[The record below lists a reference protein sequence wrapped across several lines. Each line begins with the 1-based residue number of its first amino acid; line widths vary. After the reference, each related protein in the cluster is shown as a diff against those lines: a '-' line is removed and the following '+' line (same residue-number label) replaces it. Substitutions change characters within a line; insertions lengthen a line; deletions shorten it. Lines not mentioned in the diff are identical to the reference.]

1 MNQAYRWFGVGVGLA
16 ALPVVPQCECGTGGR
31 QAVPLH
37 LMQPRSPAFATI
49 VGGQAQG
56 ERRPAPAGVGPGLS
70 PELAARE
77 GGGAVAAV
85 SDRRTAAAVSDRR
98 TGAAVSDRRRRSE
111 IDATMTAVGTP
122 PLQRAAVGVAPDQ
135 IGTGREPPSRPP
147 AWIVWNG
154 LNLRNVPSGDRRLPK
169 SGVCASRRF
178 TLRQPAIR
186 S

>member
-1 MNQAYRWFGVGVGLA
+1 VRHISVLLSCWEMNQAYRWFGVGVGLA

-70 PELAARE
+70 PELADRE
-77 GGGAVAAV
+77 GGGAV
-85 SDRRTAAAVSDRR
+85 AAVSDRR

-122 PLQRAAVGVAPDQ
+122 PLQRAAVEASLPRHDFY
-135 IGTGREPPSRPP
+135 P
-147 AWIVWNG
+147 
-154 LNLRNVPSGDRRLPK
+154 RNAIMA
-169 SGVCASRRF
+169 ASRSDQDIFR
-178 TLRQPAIR
+178 RRYKRPSAARPYRMPA
-186 S
+186 

>member
-1 MNQAYRWFGVGVGLA
+1 MRHISVLLSCWEMNQAYRWFGVGVGLA

-122 PLQRAAVGVAPDQ
+122 PLQRAAVEASLPRHDFY
-135 IGTGREPPSRPP
+135 P
-147 AWIVWNG
+147 
-154 LNLRNVPSGDRRLPK
+154 RNATMA
-169 SGVCASRRF
+169 ASRSDQDIFR
-178 TLRQPAIR
+178 RRYKRPSAARPYRMPA
-186 S
+186 